1 MKLTKENINHIN
13 EVLIKDKVHYIDLRI
28 EIIDHLSSELE
39 EIDGDFDAV
48 FPDYYL
54 GKKDF
59 VKQMFLSHLKS
70 DTVKG
75 YKLLLHK
82 IVSWQFLGLF
92 VCIFSIVYL
101 AFTVFGKSWMLE
113 NFDIVPILL
122 PVPITAI
129 MLYTFLFSKNKSTD
143 LTSLLGVTNLVI
155 VTYIF
160 GGIYLI
166 RSATEII
173 WLPLFSFY
181 LAINVAY
188 YFFYFYSKKKHKQK
202 YETLIYTV

>member
-1 MKLTKENINHIN
+1 MKLTKENINQIN
-13 EVLIKDKVHYIDLRI
+13 EVLIKEKVHYIDLRI

-39 EIDGDFDAV
+39 QMEGEFDAI
-48 FPDYYL
+48 FPNYYAL
-54 GKKDF
+54 KRDF
-59 VKQMFLSHLKS
+59 VKQMFISHLKS

-75 YKLLLHK
+75 YKLLLTK

-92 VCIFSIVYL
+92 LCVLSIVYF
-101 AFTVFGKSWMLE
+101 AFTLLGKASLL
-113 NFDIVPILL
+113 NFFDIVPILL
-122 PVPITAI
+122 PTPITAI

-143 LTSLLGVTNLVI
+143 LTSLLGMTNLVI

-166 RSATEII
+166 RSTTEVI

-181 LAINVAY
+181 LTINIAY
-188 YFFYFYSKKKHKQK
+188 YFFYFSSKKKHKQK
-202 YETLIYTV
+202 YETLIFTL